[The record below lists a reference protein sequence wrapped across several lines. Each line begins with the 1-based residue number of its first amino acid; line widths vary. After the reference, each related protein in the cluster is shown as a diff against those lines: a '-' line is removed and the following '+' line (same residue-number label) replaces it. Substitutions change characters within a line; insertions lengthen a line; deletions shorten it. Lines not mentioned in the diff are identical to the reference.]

1 MGSKGEEGFL
11 VPGDAEGVVE
21 EILPIT
27 IARFLSR

>member
-11 VPGDAEGVVE
+11 VPGDAEAVVE

-27 IARFLSR
+27 TARFLSR